1 MLDSK
6 QLLLQIQR
14 RPVTFVPGKKVVS
27 ILPGEWTSP
36 FSGKGYEPMG
46 YRDFQL
52 GDDPRRI
59 NLTATARRGVPTIV
73 ERVALRDF
81 KVMVVVD
88 GSPSMRVREKMDI
101 QISAAALLL
110 YSAWQAETT
119 FGFGIL
125 TPQGIRSFGLG
136 IGSRHFYHLY
146 QALWHFYQGHNDGRM
161 KGVRVPLNSCLPPN
175 AMLVY
180 CSDFLEGDGRLVEPA
195 RIWRSV
201 QRYDFVPV
209 IIQDELEYSFPRLS
223 ASTFIPFANP
233 ETGAREEVWISPK
246 IADDIRAIHETRFK
260 ELITLLSARG
270 TRPLHFDT
278 AEVDSLARETNRY
291 FGRRKGQRAA

>member
-1 MLDSK
+1 MDSK
-6 QLLLQIQR
+6 ELLLQIQR

-36 FSGKGYEPMG
+36 FAGKGYEPMG

-88 GSPSMRVREKMDI
+88 GTASMRVREKMEI
-101 QISAAALLL
+101 QISAVALLL

-119 FGFGIL
+119 FGFGIK
-125 TPQGIRSFGLG
+125 TDTGIRSFGLG

-146 QALWHFYQGHNDGRM
+146 RALWHFYTGSDDGRM
-161 KGVRVPLNSCLPPN
+161 KGTRVPVNSCLPPN
-175 AMLVY
+175 AMFLY
-180 CSDFLEGDGRLVEPA
+180 CSDFLEGDGSLVDLGRL
-195 RIWRSV
+195 WRSV
-201 QRYDFVPV
+201 QRYDFIPV
-209 IIQDELEYSFPRLS
+209 IIQDELEYSFPDLNS
-223 ASTFIPFANP
+223 STFIPFSNP
-233 ETGAREEVWISPK
+233 ETGTREELWISPK
-246 IADDIRAIHETRFK
+246 IASEIRSVHESRYL
-260 ELITLLSARG
+260 ELVTHLGSRG
-270 TRPLHFDT
+270 IRPLQLESTNVEFL
-278 AEVDSLARETNRY
+278 SREIDRY
-291 FGRRKGQRAA
+291 FRKRKGRHAA

>member
-1 MLDSK
+1 MLDGK
-6 QLLLQIQR
+6 QLLLQVQR
-14 RPVTFVPGKKVVS
+14 RPVAFVPGKKVVS
-27 ILPGEWTSP
+27 TLPGEWTSP
-36 FSGKGYEPMG
+36 FAGKGYEPMG

-88 GSPSMRVREKMDI
+88 GSPSMRVREKMEI
-101 QISAAALLL
+101 QISAVALLL

-119 FGFGIL
+119 FGFGIR
-125 TPQGIRSFGLG
+125 TENGIRSLGLG

-146 QALWHFYQGHNDGRM
+146 QALLHFYKGDDDGRM

-175 AMLVY
+175 AMLLY
-180 CSDFLEGDGRLVEPA
+180 CSDFLEGDGSLVDPG

-201 QRYDFVPV
+201 QRYDFIPV
-209 IIQDELEYSFPRLS
+209 IIQDELEYSFPALT

-233 ETGAREEVWISPK
+233 ETGVREEVWVSPK
-246 IADDIRAIHETRFK
+246 IAADIRKVHESRFH
-260 ELITLLSARG
+260 ELMGLLSSRG

-278 AEVDSLARETNRY
+278 AAVDTLARDIDRY
-291 FGRRKGQRAA
+291 FRRRKGQRAA

>member
-1 MLDSK
+1 MDSK

-14 RPVTFVPGKKVVS
+14 RPVSFVPGKKVVS

-59 NLTATARRGVPTIV
+59 NLTASARRGIPTIV

-81 KVMVVVD
+81 NVMVVVD
-88 GSPSMRVREKMDI
+88 GSPSMRVRDKMET
-101 QISAAALLL
+101 QISAVALLL

-119 FGFGIL
+119 FSFGIR
-125 TPQGIRSFGLG
+125 TETGIRSFGLG

-146 QALWHFYQGHNDGRM
+146 RALWHFYSGTDDGRM

-175 AMLVY
+175 AMLLY
-180 CSDFLEGDGRLVEPA
+180 CSDFLEGDGKLIDMARL
-195 RIWRSV
+195 RRSV
-201 QRYDFVPV
+201 QRYDFIPV
-209 IIQDELEYSFPRLS
+209 IIQDELEYSFPDLPS
-223 ASTFIPFANP
+223 STFIPFSNP
-233 ETGAREEVWISPK
+233 ETGAREEIWISPK
-246 IADDIRAIHETRFK
+246 IARDIRSVHQARFA
-260 ELITLLSARG
+260 ELTGMMASRGLS
-270 TRPLHFDT
+270 PLHFDSANVET
-278 AEVDSLARETNRY
+278 HSREIDRY
-291 FGRRKGQRAA
+291 FRKRKGRNAA

>member
-14 RPVTFVPGKKVVS
+14 RPVTFIPGKKVIS
-27 ILPGEWTSP
+27 MLPGEWTSP

-59 NLTATARRGVPTIV
+59 NLTATARRGVATIV

-81 KVMVVVD
+81 KIMVVVD
-88 GSPSMRVREKMDI
+88 GSASMRVREKMEA
-101 QISAAALLL
+101 QVCAVALLL

-119 FGFGIL
+119 FGFGIR
-125 TPQGIRSFGLG
+125 TDNGIRSFGLG

-146 QALWHFYQGHNDGRM
+146 RALWHFYTGNTDGRL
-161 KGVRVPLNSCLPPN
+161 KGTRVPLNSCLPPN
-175 AMLVY
+175 AMLLY
-180 CSDFLEGDGRLVEPA
+180 CSDFLEGDGCLA
-195 RIWRSV
+195 DLSKLWRSV

-209 IIQDELEYSFPRLS
+209 IIQDALEYSFPELS
-223 ASTFIPFANP
+223 ASTFIPFSNP
-233 ETGAREEVWISPK
+233 ETGAREEIWISPK
-246 IADDIRAIHETRFK
+246 IARDIRTVHEARFSD
-260 ELITLLSARG
+260 LLNQLGSRG
-270 TRPLHFDT
+270 IIPLPLDT
-278 AEVDSLARETNRY
+278 ANVEQSSREIDRY
-291 FGRRKGQRAA
+291 FRKRKGRYAA

>member
-1 MLDSK
+1 MDSK

-14 RPVTFVPGKKVVS
+14 RPVSFVPGKKVVS

-59 NLTATARRGVPTIV
+59 NLTASARRGIPTIV

-81 KVMVVVD
+81 NVMVVVD
-88 GSPSMRVREKMDI
+88 GSPSMRVRDKMET
-101 QISAAALLL
+101 QISAVALLL

-119 FGFGIL
+119 FSFGIR
-125 TPQGIRSFGLG
+125 TETGIRSFGLG

-146 QALWHFYQGHNDGRM
+146 RALWHFYCGTDDGRM

-175 AMLVY
+175 AMLLY
-180 CSDFLEGDGRLVEPA
+180 CSDFLEGDGKLIDMARL
-195 RIWRSV
+195 RRSV
-201 QRYDFVPV
+201 QRYDFIPV
-209 IIQDELEYSFPRLS
+209 IIQDELEYSFPDLPS
-223 ASTFIPFANP
+223 STFIPFSNP
-233 ETGAREEVWISPK
+233 ETGAREEIWISPK
-246 IADDIRAIHETRFK
+246 IARDIRSVHQARFA
-260 ELITLLSARG
+260 ELTGMMASRGLS
-270 TRPLHFDT
+270 PLHFDSVNVET
-278 AEVDSLARETNRY
+278 LSREIDRY
-291 FGRRKGQRAA
+291 FRKRKGRNAA

>member
-1 MLDSK
+1 MDSK

-14 RPVTFVPGKKVVS
+14 RPVSFVPGKKVVS

-59 NLTATARRGVPTIV
+59 NLTASARRGIPTIV

-81 KVMVVVD
+81 NVMVVVD
-88 GSPSMRVREKMDI
+88 GSPSMRVRDKMET
-101 QISAAALLL
+101 QISAVALLL

-119 FGFGIL
+119 FSFGIR
-125 TPQGIRSFGLG
+125 TETGIRSFGLG

-146 QALWHFYQGHNDGRM
+146 RALWHFYSGNDDGRM

-175 AMLVY
+175 AMLLY
-180 CSDFLEGDGRLVEPA
+180 CSDFLEGDGKLIDMARL
-195 RIWRSV
+195 RRSV
-201 QRYDFVPV
+201 QRYDFIPV
-209 IIQDELEYSFPRLS
+209 IIQDELEYSFPDLPS
-223 ASTFIPFANP
+223 STFIPFSNP
-233 ETGAREEVWISPK
+233 ETGAREEIWISPK
-246 IADDIRAIHETRFK
+246 IARDIRSVHQARFA
-260 ELITLLSARG
+260 ELTGMMASRGLS
-270 TRPLHFDT
+270 PLHFDS
-278 AEVDSLARETNRY
+278 ANVEIHSREIDRY
-291 FGRRKGQRAA
+291 FRKRKGRNAA

>member
-1 MLDSK
+1 MVESK
-6 QLLLQIQR
+6 ELLLQIQR

-59 NLTATARRGVPTIV
+59 NLTATARRGIPTIV

-88 GSPSMRVREKMDI
+88 GSASMRVREKMDV
-101 QISAAALLL
+101 QISAVALFL

-119 FGFGIL
+119 FGFGIR
-125 TPQGIRSFGLG
+125 TESGIRSFGLG

-146 QALWHFYQGHNDGRM
+146 QALQHFYAGKNDGRM
-161 KGVRVPLNSCLPPN
+161 KGTRVPINSCLPPN
-175 AMLVY
+175 AMLLY
-180 CSDFLEGDGRLVEPA
+180 CSDFLEGDGKLVDLGRL
-195 RIWRSV
+195 WRSV
-201 QRYDFVPV
+201 QRYDFIPV
-209 IIQDELEYSFPRLS
+209 IIQDELEYSFPALS
-223 ASTFIPFANP
+223 SSTFIPFSNP
-233 ETGAREEVWISPK
+233 ETGVREEIWISPK
-246 IADDIRAIHETRFK
+246 IARDIRSVHESRFR
-260 ELITLLSARG
+260 ELLSLLGGRG
-270 TRPLHFDT
+270 IRPLHIET
-278 AEVDSLARETNRY
+278 ANVEALSRDVDRY
-291 FGRRKGQRAA
+291 FRKRKGRHAA

>member
-1 MLDSK
+1 MDSK

-14 RPVTFVPGKKVVS
+14 RPVSFVPGKKVVS

-59 NLTATARRGVPTIV
+59 NLTASARRGIPTIV

-81 KVMVVVD
+81 NVMVVVD
-88 GSPSMRVREKMDI
+88 GSPSMRVRDKMET
-101 QISAAALLL
+101 QISAVALLL

-119 FGFGIL
+119 FSFGIR
-125 TPQGIRSFGLG
+125 TETGIRSFGLG

-146 QALWHFYQGHNDGRM
+146 RALWHFYSGNDDGRM

-175 AMLVY
+175 AMLLY
-180 CSDFLEGDGRLVEPA
+180 CSDFLEGDGKLIDMARL
-195 RIWRSV
+195 RRSV
-201 QRYDFVPV
+201 QRYDFIPV
-209 IIQDELEYSFPRLS
+209 IIQDELEYSFPDLPS
-223 ASTFIPFANP
+223 STFIPFSNP
-233 ETGAREEVWISPK
+233 ETGAREEIWISPK
-246 IADDIRAIHETRFK
+246 IARDIRSVHQARFA
-260 ELITLLSARG
+260 ELTGMMASRGLS
-270 TRPLHFDT
+270 PLHFDSANVET
-278 AEVDSLARETNRY
+278 HSREIDRY
-291 FGRRKGQRAA
+291 FRKRKGRNAA